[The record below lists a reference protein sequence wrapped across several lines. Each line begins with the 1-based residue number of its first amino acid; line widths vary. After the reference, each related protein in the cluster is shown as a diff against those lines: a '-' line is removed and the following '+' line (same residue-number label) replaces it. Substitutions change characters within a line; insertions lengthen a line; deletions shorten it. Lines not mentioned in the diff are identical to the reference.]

1 MSVWTKKDVR
11 TRIISSTGRDGGPEK
26 VEDDR
31 NVKGEQEHVTKE
43 TKETNSKSETSV
55 MNDTTVTSDDK
66 QERAN
71 DTPVKE
77 EVRDSTSETSAEPG
91 NHDEID
97 PVILSALFDVRNRM
111 FVLRLEQ
118 SMCNFIKSSQTEMDL
133 DPMNSFYRLVAH
145 KVADYYGLGHLSN
158 NDAASVTLFKE
169 KEVRLPSVRLGN
181 IRPPVKSQDGE
192 SGSEGTS
199 QVPSSPSSGQAT
211 PTTRRRPKL
220 LTKGQIVEGL
230 AAMRI
235 SQDQAPA
242 SSEASTRPSLERPS
256 PTRPSLPS
264 QSRQPPQLPQA
275 SSSNSNS
282 KSKSNNQPNSE
293 PNSQS
298 LESAPKGLGS
308 FEQRVAA
315 YMEARARIFEG
326 FEQQDDSQVDQDQ
339 QPTQRSQMDEWD
351 PEYSRDAFVRPATV
365 PAQAPPY
372 QSHIQYQA
380 QFQPQFQPQ
389 YPNQYQPQFQFPQYN
404 QQYDQYR
411 QHYNYVPYPPGPPGT
426 PGAPYPPM
434 HFNNPGSRPKH
445 SQYDNEE
452 PS

>member
-11 TRIISSTGRDGGPEK
+11 TRIISTTGRDRTK
-26 VEDDR
+26 S
-31 NVKGEQEHVTKE
+31 EQEHVTN
-43 TKETNSKSETSV
+43 ETNEPKQASIK
-55 MNDTTVTSDDK
+55 NDTTVTSDDK
-66 QERAN
+66 GEKAN

-77 EVRDSTSETSAEPG
+77 KVPDSTSETLAEPE

-118 SMCNFIKSSQTEMDL
+118 TMCNFIKSPQTEMDL

-158 NDAASVTLFKE
+158 NDSASVTLFKE
-169 KEVRLPSVRLGN
+169 KEVRLPSVRLSN

-199 QVPSSPSSGQAT
+199 QVPSSPSSGQVT

-220 LTKGQIVEGL
+220 LTKGQIVDGL
-230 AAMRI
+230 AAMNI
-235 SQDQAPA
+235 SQDRAQG
-242 SSEASTRPSLERPS
+242 SSEGPTRPTLQRPS
-256 PTRPSLPS
+256 PTKPSVHS
-264 QSRQPPQLPQA
+264 QSQQSSQLAQ

-282 KSKSNNQPNSE
+282 NPETKSNFESKSQSNSE
-293 PNSQS
+293 PKSQS
-298 LESAPKGLGS
+298 IESAPKGLGS

-339 QPTQRSQMDEWD
+339 QTTQRFQLDEWD

-365 PAQAPPY
+365 PIQSPPY
-372 QSHIQYQA
+372 QSQIQPHYQS
-380 QFQPQFQPQ
+380 QFQPP
-389 YPNQYQPQFQFPQYN
+389 YPNQYQFHQHN
-404 QQYDQYR
+404 QQYYDQYR
-411 QHYNYVPYPPGPPGT
+411 QHYNHVPYPPGPPGT

-434 HFNNPGSRPKH
+434 HFNNPGPRPKH
-445 SQYDNEE
+445 SQYDNQE